1 LNFLL
6 ILLGAAVG
14 GFTGGLLAGLFTML
28 TLRPNAP
35 SISRKH
41 MSPTIRIWGMS
52 GPLGMIV
59 SGAITALMVSVGLIS
74 VQHQD
79 LNCDGISQCIGAAF
93 GQVLGEFFITVILV
107 LLVFL
112 IFVVAAWFLTGMFAG
127 WLAVRHIRRL
137 EPGITRGQGLKVSAG
152 WGCGAI
158 VAAAIMI
165 ALLGIISNVL
175 EL

>member
-35 SISRKH
+35 SISWKH

-79 LNCDGISQCIGAAF
+79 LNCHGISQCIGAAF

-175 EL
+175 RL